1 MNMQINNKYDFSN
14 DKIRDIRNIKINEN
28 RRFPKD
34 ESKEYILT
42 NINSICIKD
51 EYFTNFLP
59 STDGKQD
66 LKEEIRNVFNNLI
79 QGKGLINKYFEPRD
93 LTNKESLKIKRVERI
108 IKSYGT
114 IAELDL
120 LKIRKYKNKK
130 ETGFQLYTRKID
142 ENRIEIL
149 LIDLYHLGILSE
161 YKMANN
167 GNKIKVK
174 LESIKNNFNKKLMK
188 YDLCLK
194 EYLKLD

>member
-1 MNMQINNKYDFSN
+1 MQINNKYNFSN

-79 QGKGLINKYFEPRD
+79 QGKELINKYFEPRD

-120 LKIRKYKNKK
+120 LKIRKYKNRK
-130 ETGFQLYTRKID
+130 ETGFQLYTKKID

-161 YKMANN
+161 YKIADN

-194 EYLKLD
+194 EYLELD

>member
-1 MNMQINNKYDFSN
+1 MNMQINNKYNFSN
-14 DKIRDIRNIKINEN
+14 DKIRDIKNIKINEN

-66 LKEEIRNVFNNLI
+66 LKEEIKNVFNNLI
-79 QGKGLINKYFEPRD
+79 QGKGLINKYFEPID

-114 IAELDL
+114 IAKLDL
-120 LKIRKYKNKK
+120 LKIRKYKNRK

-161 YKMANN
+161 YKIADN

-194 EYLKLD
+194 EYLELD

>member
-1 MNMQINNKYDFSN
+1 MQINNKYNFLN
-14 DKIRDIRNIKINEN
+14 DKIRDIRNIKINQN

-79 QGKGLINKYFEPRD
+79 QGKELINKYFEPRD

-120 LKIRKYKNKK
+120 LKIRKYKNRK

-142 ENRIEIL
+142 EKRIEIL
-149 LIDLYHLGILSE
+149 LIDLYHLEILSE
-161 YKMANN
+161 YKIADN
-167 GNKIKVK
+167 GNRIKVK

>member
-1 MNMQINNKYDFSN
+1 MNTELNKFSDRKYN
-14 DKIRDIRNIKINEN
+14 DIRKSTVFEN
-28 RRFPKD
+28 RGFPKD
-34 ESKEYILT
+34 EHKEYILT

-59 STDGKQD
+59 STDGKQE

-79 QGKGLINKYFEPRD
+79 QGKGLINKYFELRD
-93 LTNKESLKIKRVERI
+93 LINKESLKIKRVERI
-108 IKSYGT
+108 IKLYGT
-114 IAELDL
+114 IDKIDL
-120 LKIRKYKNKK
+120 LKIRKYKNRK

-149 LIDLYHLGILSE
+149 LIDLYHLGIISE
-161 YKMANN
+161 YKIADN

-188 YDLCLK
+188 YDLCIK

>member
-1 MNMQINNKYDFSN
+1 MNTDLNKFSDRKYN
-14 DKIRDIRNIKINEN
+14 DIRKSTVFEN
-28 RRFPKD
+28 RGFPKD
-34 ESKEYILT
+34 EHKEYILT

-59 STDGKQD
+59 STDGKQE

-93 LTNKESLKIKRVERI
+93 LINKESLKIKRVEKI

-114 IAELDL
+114 IDKIDL
-120 LKIRKYKNKK
+120 LKIRKYKNRK

-149 LIDLYHLGILSE
+149 LIDLYHLGIISE
-161 YKMANN
+161 YKIADN

-188 YDLCLK
+188 YDLCIK

>member
-1 MNMQINNKYDFSN
+1 MQINNKYNFSN

-79 QGKGLINKYFEPRD
+79 QGKELINKYFEPKD

-120 LKIRKYKNKK
+120 LKIRKYKNRK

>member
-1 MNMQINNKYDFSN
+1 MQINNKYNFLN
-14 DKIRDIRNIKINEN
+14 DKIRDIRNIKINQN

-79 QGKGLINKYFEPRD
+79 QGKELINKYFEPRD

-120 LKIRKYKNKK
+120 LKIRKYKNRK

-142 ENRIEIL
+142 EKRIEIL

-161 YKMANN
+161 YKIADN
-167 GNKIKVK
+167 GNRIKVK

>member
-1 MNMQINNKYDFSN
+1 MQINNKYNFSN
-14 DKIRDIRNIKINEN
+14 DKIRDIRNTKINEN

-66 LKEEIRNVFNNLI
+66 LKEEIRNVFNNII

>member
-1 MNMQINNKYDFSN
+1 MQINNKYNFSN
-14 DKIRDIRNIKINEN
+14 DKIRDIRNIKIN
-28 RRFPKD
+28 
-34 ESKEYILT
+34 
-42 NINSICIKD
+42 
-51 EYFTNFLP
+51 
-59 STDGKQD
+59 
-66 LKEEIRNVFNNLI
+66 
-79 QGKGLINKYFEPRD
+79 
-93 LTNKESLKIKRVERI
+93 
-108 IKSYGT
+108 
-114 IAELDL
+114 
-120 LKIRKYKNKK
+120 
-130 ETGFQLYTRKID
+130 

>member
-1 MNMQINNKYDFSN
+1 MNMQIGNKYNFSNNKISSISN
-14 DKIRDIRNIKINEN
+14 SKFIEN

-59 STDGKQD
+59 STDGKQE
-66 LKEEIRNVFNNLI
+66 LKEEIRKVFDGI
-79 QGKGLINKYFEPRD
+79 IRGKELMYKYFEPRD
-93 LTNKESLKIKRVERI
+93 LTGKETLKIKRVERI

-120 LKIRKYKNKK
+120 LKIRKYKNRK

-174 LESIKNNFNKKLMK
+174 LESIKDNFNKKLMK

>member
-1 MNMQINNKYDFSN
+1 MYLIILYKV
-14 DKIRDIRNIKINEN
+14 
-28 RRFPKD
+28 KD
-34 ESKEYILT
+34 W
-42 NINSICIKD
+42 
-51 EYFTNFLP
+51 
-59 STDGKQD
+59 
-66 LKEEIRNVFNNLI
+66 
-79 QGKGLINKYFEPRD
+79 LINKYFEPRD

-120 LKIRKYKNKK
+120 LKIRKYKNRK
-130 ETGFQLYTRKID
+130 EAGFQLYTRKID

-174 LESIKNNFNKKLMK
+174 LESIKNNFYKKLMK

>member
-1 MNMQINNKYDFSN
+1 MNMQINNKYNFLN
-14 DKIRDIRNIKINEN
+14 DKIRDIRNIKINQN

-79 QGKGLINKYFEPRD
+79 QGKELINKYFEPRD

-120 LKIRKYKNKK
+120 LKIRKYKNRK

-142 ENRIEIL
+142 EKRIEIL
-149 LIDLYHLGILSE
+149 LIDLYHLEILSE
-161 YKMANN
+161 YKIADN
-167 GNKIKVK
+167 GNRIKVK

>member
-1 MNMQINNKYDFSN
+1 MNMQIDNKYNFSNNKISSISN
-14 DKIRDIRNIKINEN
+14 SKFTEN

-34 ESKEYILT
+34 KPKEYILT

-59 STDGKQD
+59 STDGKQE
-66 LKEEIRNVFNNLI
+66 LKEEIKKVFDGII
-79 QGKGLINKYFEPRD
+79 QGKELMYKYFEPRD
-93 LTNKESLKIKRVERI
+93 LTGKESLKIKRVEKI

-114 IAELDL
+114 IAKLDL
-120 LKIRKYKNKK
+120 LKIRKYKNRK

>member
-1 MNMQINNKYDFSN
+1 MNTEVNKFSDIKSN
-14 DKIRDIRNIKINEN
+14 DIRKSTVFEN
-28 RRFPKD
+28 RGFPKD
-34 ESKEYILT
+34 EPKEYILT

-59 STDGKQD
+59 STAGKQE
-66 LKEEIRNVFNNLI
+66 LKEEIRKVFDGII
-79 QGKGLINKYFEPRD
+79 QGKELMYKCFEPRD
-93 LTNKESLKIKRVERI
+93 LKGKETLKIKRIEKI

-120 LKIRKYKNKK
+120 LKIRKYKNRK

-161 YKMANN
+161 YKIADN

-188 YDLCLK
+188 YDLCIK

>member
-1 MNMQINNKYDFSN
+1 MNMQINNKYNFSN
-14 DKIRDIRNIKINEN
+14 DKIRDIRNTKINEN

-66 LKEEIRNVFNNLI
+66 LKEEIRNVFNNII

>member
-1 MNMQINNKYDFSN
+1 MNTDLNKFSDRKYN
-14 DKIRDIRNIKINEN
+14 DIRKSTVFEN
-28 RRFPKD
+28 RGFPKD
-34 ESKEYILT
+34 EHKEYILT

-59 STDGKQD
+59 STDGKQE

-79 QGKGLINKYFEPRD
+79 QGTGLINKYFEPRD
-93 LTNKESLKIKRVERI
+93 LINKESLKIKRVEKI

-114 IAELDL
+114 IDKIDL
-120 LKIRKYKNKK
+120 LKIRKYKNRK

-149 LIDLYHLGILSE
+149 LIDLYHLGIISE
-161 YKMANN
+161 YKIADN

-188 YDLCLK
+188 YDLCIK

>member
-1 MNMQINNKYDFSN
+1 MNTEVNKFSDSKSN
-14 DKIRDIRNIKINEN
+14 DIRKSTVFEN
-28 RRFPKD
+28 RGFQKD
-34 ESKEYILT
+34 EPKEYILT

-59 STDGKQD
+59 STAGKQE
-66 LKEEIRNVFNNLI
+66 LKEEIRKVFDGII
-79 QGKGLINKYFEPRD
+79 QGKELMYKYFEPRD
-93 LTNKESLKIKRVERI
+93 LTDKETLKIKRIEKI

-120 LKIRKYKNKK
+120 LKIRKYKNRK

-161 YKMANN
+161 YKIADN

-188 YDLCLK
+188 YDLCIK

>member
-1 MNMQINNKYDFSN
+1 MNTEVNKFSDSKSN
-14 DKIRDIRNIKINEN
+14 DIRKSTVFEN
-28 RRFPKD
+28 RGFQKD
-34 ESKEYILT
+34 EPKEYILT

-59 STDGKQD
+59 STAGKQE
-66 LKEEIRNVFNNLI
+66 LKEEIRKVFDGII
-79 QGKGLINKYFEPRD
+79 QGKELMYKYFEPRD
-93 LTNKESLKIKRVERI
+93 LTDKETLKIKRIEKI

-120 LKIRKYKNKK
+120 LKIRKYKNRK

-142 ENRIEIL
+142 KNRIEIL

-161 YKMANN
+161 YKIADN

-188 YDLCLK
+188 YDLCIK

>member
-1 MNMQINNKYDFSN
+1 MNMQIGNKYNFSNNKIYSTSN
-14 DKIRDIRNIKINEN
+14 SKFIEN

-34 ESKEYILT
+34 EPKEYILT

-59 STDGKQD
+59 STDGKQE

-93 LTNKESLKIKRVERI
+93 LINKESLKIKRVERI

-114 IAELDL
+114 IDKIDL
-120 LKIRKYKNKK
+120 LKIRKYKNRK

-149 LIDLYHLGILSE
+149 LIDLYHLGIISE
-161 YKMANN
+161 YKIADN
-167 GNKIKVK
+167 GNRIKIKI
-174 LESIKNNFNKKLMK
+174 ESIKNNFNKKLMK

>member
-1 MNMQINNKYDFSN
+1 MQINNKYNFSN

-79 QGKGLINKYFEPRD
+79 QGKELINKYFEPRD

-120 LKIRKYKNKK
+120 LKIRKYKNRK

-161 YKMANN
+161 YKIADN

-174 LESIKNNFNKKLMK
+174 L
-188 YDLCLK
+188 
-194 EYLKLD
+194 

>member
-1 MNMQINNKYDFSN
+1 MNTEVNKFSDRKSN
-14 DKIRDIRNIKINEN
+14 DIRKSIVFEN
-28 RRFPKD
+28 RGFPKD
-34 ESKEYILT
+34 EPKEYILT

-59 STDGKQD
+59 STDGKQE
-66 LKEEIRNVFNNLI
+66 LKEEIRKVFDGII
-79 QGKGLINKYFEPRD
+79 QGKELIYKYFEPRD
-93 LTNKESLKIKRVERI
+93 LTGKESLKIKRVEKI

-120 LKIRKYKNKK
+120 LKIRKYKNRK

-161 YKMANN
+161 YKMADN

-174 LESIKNNFNKKLMK
+174 IENVKNNFNKKLIK
-188 YDLCLK
+188 YDLCIK